1 MKFKKRVNWVMVDVE
16 IEKIKNYGKFSLY
29 QVYKLV
35 GGDRIPLYK
44 RTFTSEQ
51 LQDIIDKH
59 YILDEEGLSDIQTN

>member
-16 IEKIKNYGKFSLY
+16 IEKIKNYGKFGLY

>member
-16 IEKIKNYGKFSLY
+16 IEKIKNYGKFNLY

-59 YILDEEGLSDIQTN
+59 YILDEEGLSDTQTN